1 VSVVAYSS
9 LSTFFSSSSSGR
21 ARLRRVAGAFLGL
34 VFTSS
39 ADEESFS
46 VYFGFVD
53 ADWRVELR
61 VPAMLR
67 VSCCLEYVEC
77 RVAHAW
83 DAALHVHASAMTLL
97 GTHITATSSRD
108 SCLV

>member
-9 LSTFFSSSSSGR
+9 LSTFFSSSSSGC
-21 ARLRRVAGAFLGL
+21 ARLRRVASAFLGL

-67 VSCCLEYVEC
+67 VSCGLEYVEC

-83 DAALHVHASAMTLL
+83 DAALHVHANAMTLL